1 MSDPSPFTSFHR
13 KRWWALLGTR
23 AATLAA
29 TTTLVVGVIG
39 LAAAAPGPSTAVLQP
54 TVLAA
59 PVNAAAVAVLP
70 EPAPSSSNVPV
81 EPPAPLQALPRT
93 GTWAIDIDVTGY
105 QAEIDACLWV
115 RMDLRAA
122 APIVGAHNYCG
133 GDIVLTMEVGDT
145 VTLRGTS
152 LDGQY
157 EVSGS
162 VDAWAGDSA
171 SAATEGLSADVILQ
185 TCYWQSN
192 GRERLVALI
201 RIT

>member
-13 KRWWALLGTR
+13 RRWWVRLGTR

-29 TTTLVVGVIG
+29 ATTLVVGVVG
-39 LAAAAPGPSTAVLQP
+39 LAAAAQGPSTALVPP

-59 PVNAAAVAVLP
+59 PVNAAAVANLP
-70 EPAPSSSNVPV
+70 EPAPTSSNVPV
-81 EPPAPLQALPRT
+81 EPPAPLPALPRT
-93 GTWAIDIDVTGY
+93 GTWAIDIDRTGY
-105 QAEIDACLWV
+105 QTEIDACLWV
-115 RMDLRAA
+115 RMDLGAA
-122 APIVGAHNYCG
+122 APFVGAHNYCG

-152 LDGQY
+152 LDGEY

-171 SAATEGLSADVILQ
+171 RAATEGLSADVILQ

>member
-1 MSDPSPFTSFHR
+1 MSDSNPFTSFHR
-13 KRWWALLGTR
+13 RRWWVRLGAR

-29 TTTLVVGVIG
+29 TATLVGGVVS
-39 LAAAAPGPSTAVLQP
+39 LASAAPGPRAAVAHP

-59 PVNAAAVAVLP
+59 PVNAVAVATLP
-70 EPAPSSSNVPV
+70 EPSPTSANVPA
-81 EPPAPLQALPRT
+81 EPLAAPAALPRT
-93 GTWAIDIDVTGY
+93 GTWAIDIDTTGY
-105 QAEIDACLWV
+105 QTEIDACLWV
-115 RMDLRAA
+115 RMDLGAA
-122 APIVGAHNYCG
+122 APFVGAHNYCG

-152 LDGQY
+152 LDGEY
-157 EVSGS
+157 EVSNS

-171 SAATEGLSADVILQ
+171 RAATDGLSADVILQ